1 MTVTSTVLIGML
13 ELPPPDM
20 PDNVDTVKY
29 FARRLP
35 IAALACGLLV
45 SDAHAQQVRDSAGA
59 KIIRYA
65 AGARPRANWTV
76 DPKPILRIGGAEGE
90 GPKEL
95 AQVLGVA
102 RLSDGRLV
110 IADGGSSELRL
121 FSPTG
126 AFVKAMG
133 RKGDGPGEFS
143 GGIQLMLRSADT
155 LVVHDR
161 QSRLQSFGPDGT
173 LLRSYARPIFP
184 GRTTASWPGML
195 NDGSGVVQAVDP
207 ITDTISDRVTAT
219 ASLGIRP
226 PSNAAVRAF
235 TQIPVFEQVR
245 VSGGRR
251 AALFL
256 GAVSRVAVM
265 GPRVCSG
272 YAIRWEVQCFDRTGK
287 LITRT
292 QRQVETGD
300 VTAADKDEFK
310 KAYAL
315 AMRAQPPENVK
326 RALDLVQ
333 FAQERSAFGRFVP
346 STSGELWVGEFVVLE
361 SFIPGRRGTAT
372 PQKPTTWSVV
382 GSDGLWV
389 ADVTLPAR
397 FALLDASRDYVTG
410 IELDADDVESVVVY
424 RIRK

>member
-1 MTVTSTVLIGML
+1 
-13 ELPPPDM
+13 
-20 PDNVDTVKY
+20 VK
-29 FARRLP
+29 
-35 IAALACGLLV
+35 ALALV
-45 SDAHAQQVRDSAGA
+45 LPFAVSCVLGTTNAHAQQVRDSAGA

-65 AGARPRANWTV
+65 ANARAKANWTV
-76 DPKPILRIGGAEGE
+76 DPKPVLRIGGAEGE

-126 AFVKAMG
+126 SFVSAIG

-143 GGIQLMLRSADT
+143 GGIQSMLRSADT

-161 QSRLQSFGPDGT
+161 QSRLQVISPDAK

-195 NDGSGVVQAVDP
+195 NDGSGIVQAVDP
-207 ITDTISDRVTAT
+207 VTDTVSERLTAT
-219 ASLGIRP
+219 ASLGIRS

-235 TQIPVFEQVR
+235 TQIPVFER
-245 VSGGRR
+245 VKINGRQ
-251 AALFL
+251 AGLFL
-256 GAVSRVAVM
+256 GAVSRVSVM

-272 YAIRWEVQCFDRTGK
+272 YSIRWEVQCFDRTGK

-300 VTAADKDEFK
+300 VTAADKEEFK

-315 AMRAQPPENVK
+315 AMRASPPDRIK
-326 RALDLVQ
+326 AALDAVQ

-372 PQKPTTWSVV
+372 PQRPTTWSVL
-382 GSDGLWV
+382 GSDGMWV

-397 FALLDASRDYVTG
+397 FSLLDAGRDYVAG
-410 IELDADDVESVVVY
+410 IELDDDDVESVVVY